1 MRALPLRDGA
11 HASGATGPLLLLV
24 TWTLT
29 NVDGGTRLR
38 LVHSGTVLPKNG
50 TAFRNLTQGR
60 KKVVGTIHAVSS
72 ERSQKGHPLSSFSK
86 PGKAP
91 EPNRRGERGPHQPKA
106 T

>member
-50 TAFRNLTQGR
+50 TALRNLTRAGR
-60 KKVVGTIHAVSS
+60 RSSARFTPCPASGAKKGI
-72 ERSQKGHPLSSFSK
+72 P
-86 PGKAP
+86 
-91 EPNRRGERGPHQPKA
+91 
-106 T
+106 